1 MKRRLGLTKKE
12 WEGMITDRFFELLDQ
27 LPGEVI
33 DTMNEVMSMDAP
45 TIHDVRI
52 AAARHGAPEH
62 VVLALH
68 GYLPSTYGDHY
79 VSLGYGPLEERV
91 QVRDQAH
98 YVAYRIFSE
107 GCLANRG
114 QNPKVEVLP
123 EARPQ

>member
-12 WEGMITDRFFELLDQ
+12 WEEVITDRFYELLDQ
-27 LPGEVI
+27 LPDVVL
-33 DTMNEVMSMDAP
+33 DTMNEVMSMTDP

-52 AAARHGAPEH
+52 AAARRGAPEH

-68 GYLPSTYGDHY
+68 GYLPNADGHY
-79 VSLGYGPLEERV
+79 VSLGYGPLGERV

-98 YVAYRIFSE
+98 FVAYRIFCE
-107 GCLANRG
+107 GCLENRG
-114 QNPKVEVLP
+114 PNPKVEVLP